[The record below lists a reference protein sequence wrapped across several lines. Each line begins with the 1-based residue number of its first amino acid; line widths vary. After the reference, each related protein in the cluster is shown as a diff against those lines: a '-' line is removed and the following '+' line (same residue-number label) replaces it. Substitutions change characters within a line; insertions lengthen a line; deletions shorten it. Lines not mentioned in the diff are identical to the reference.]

1 MTLRP
6 GIEPLANCV
15 SVELPTL
22 KNAIYLFPL
31 TVTPDTRVID
41 AIALMSQARGSN
53 YQIVNQNLSP
63 TPEKASCVLV
73 IEQRQ
78 LVGIFTEWDVVRLTA
93 TGVDLSEITIAEVMI
108 HPVITIQ
115 QSQAEDMF
123 TVLSIWH
130 QNRIRHLPVVD
141 DKNHLV
147 GILTPEAIRQVIQP
161 ANLLKLRSVSEVT
174 VNHDIYAPLTTRLLD
189 IAELMNH
196 QNISCVVIAEPNA
209 TGCVIPQGMITER
222 DIVQFQ
228 VLGLDFTQIQ
238 AQTVMSTPLFC
249 VHPEDSLW
257 FAHQEMQRR
266 QLRRL
271 VVTSQTGEFLGIVTQ
286 TSFLQLFDPLEMAN
300 VIAAL
305 QQQVAAQGKELEQTN
320 QQLQQ
325 EITQRQQTEE
335 KLHQAY
341 TTLEQQVAQRTAE
354 LSQANAL
361 LQQEI
366 EERQKTEVA
375 LRNNQAQAW
384 QQLAEIESIYA
395 SVPIGLNFVDTNLRF
410 VRINE
415 HLAQINNVPV
425 AEHIG
430 RTLREVLPNLS
441 DKLEPL
447 YRQVIESGLP
457 IINRK
462 VHGTIPAQPGIER
475 YWLVNYYPL
484 RGHDGEMLGVN
495 SVVQD
500 ITERQRTEKKL
511 RHQAQIINQIHDSVI
526 ATDLKGYITSWNQGA
541 EKLTGYSAT
550 EAMGKHI
557 SLLYPGE
564 LVDVLENQVIAPLL
578 ETGEHEIE
586 VIMQNKFGKRFDALL
601 SLSLLR
607 SPNQTP
613 IGMIGYAIDITE
625 RKRAETA
632 LRQSQQQFEDI
643 INNSTAIIFLKDL
656 QGRYILVNR
665 GFTILFNLSQEQI
678 QGKTDYD
685 LFPQTQA
692 ERFLANDRKVIEA
705 RKSLTVEELV
715 TLADATHTYVTV
727 KFPLLNAE
735 GVPYAV
741 CGIATDITES
751 RLAEEKIR
759 EQAALIDIA
768 TNAIFVCNLERRI
781 LFWNQGAEDIYEWS
795 AAEALGK
802 NANELLFEKA
812 SPQLEAAR
820 LSVLKDNSWQGELH
834 QVTKHGKKIIV
845 QSRWTLVRDQVGE
858 PKSVLIVNTD
868 ITEKKQ
874 LETQFLRTQRLENL
888 GILASGIAHDLNN
901 ILTPILTSTQ
911 LLPVRLGNVDEQSR
925 QLLKMQQD
933 SAKRGAELIK
943 QILSFAQGVE
953 GKHFPLQVRHLLREI
968 EQLVKSTFPK
978 SIAVETY
985 IPNTISSIIVADP
998 TQIHQVLMNLCVN
1011 ARDAMPNGGT
1021 LRLEAD
1027 NFFVDQHYAQ
1037 MNPEAK
1043 VGSYIV
1049 ITVSDTGCGIP
1060 RELLKRIF
1068 EPFFTTKEFSK
1079 GTGLGLSTIIGILKN
1094 HGGFINVDST
1104 VGLGSNFKV
1113 YLPVSDQIV
1122 TEETYKS
1129 EIPQGN
1135 GELILIVDD
1144 EDSIRA
1150 TNKATLES
1158 YNYKIITANDGIEAV
1173 SVYAQHKDEISVV
1186 LMDIEMPS
1194 MDGIRAIQVLCKL
1207 NSAIKIVAMS
1217 GLVSNR
1223 ERLKEIAACV
1233 PAFLSKPYT
1242 IKELLETV
1250 QFVLNNHA

>member
-22 KNAIYLFPL
+22 KNVIYLFPL
-31 TVTPDTRVID
+31 TVTPDTRVVD

-53 YQIVNQNLSP
+53 YQIVNQNLPP

-93 TGVDLSEITIAEVMI
+93 TGVDLSAVTIAEVMI
-108 HPVITIQ
+108 HPVITIE
-115 QSQAEDMF
+115 QSQAEDML
-123 TVLSIWH
+123 TVLSILH
-130 QNRIRHLPVVD
+130 QHRIRHLPVVD

-147 GILTPEAIRQVIQP
+147 GIITPEVIRQVLQP

-174 VNHDIYAPLTTRLLD
+174 VNHDIYAPLTARLLD

-209 TGCVIPQGMITER
+209 TGRVIPQGMITER

-286 TSFLQLFDPLEMAN
+286 TSFLQLFDPLEMAS

-305 QQQVAAQGKELEQTN
+305 KQQVAAQGKELEQTN

-325 EITQRQQTEE
+325 EVTQRQQAEE

-341 TTLEQQVAQRTAE
+341 TSLEQQVVQRTAE
-354 LSQANAL
+354 LSQVNAL

-366 EERQKTEVA
+366 EERQQTEVA
-375 LRNNQAQAW
+375 LKNSEAQAW
-384 QQLAEIESIYA
+384 EQLAEIESIYA

-415 HLAQINNVPV
+415 HLAQINNIPV

-430 RTLREVLPNLS
+430 RTLREVLPSLS

-447 YRQVIESGLP
+447 YQQVMESGLS

-462 VHGTIPAQPGIER
+462 VHGTIPGQPGIER

-500 ITERQRTEKKL
+500 ITERQRTEEKL
-511 RHQAQIINQIHDSVI
+511 RYQAQIINQIHDSVI
-526 ATDLKGYITSWNQGA
+526 ATDLQGYVTSWNQGA
-541 EKLTGYSAT
+541 ERLTGYSAT
-550 EAMGKHI
+550 EAMGQHI

-564 LVDVLENQVIAPLL
+564 LDDVLENQVIAPLL
-578 ETGEHEIE
+578 EKGEYEIE

-607 SPNQTP
+607 SPHQTP
-613 IGMIGYAIDITE
+613 IGMIGYSIDITK
-625 RKRAETA
+625 RKRAE
-632 LRQSQQQFEDI
+632 E
-643 INNSTAIIFLKDL
+643 
-656 QGRYILVNR
+656 
-665 GFTILFNLSQEQI
+665 
-678 QGKTDYD
+678 
-685 LFPQTQA
+685 
-692 ERFLANDRKVIEA
+692 KV
-705 RKSLTVEELV
+705 
-715 TLADATHTYVTV
+715 
-727 KFPLLNAE
+727 
-735 GVPYAV
+735 
-741 CGIATDITES
+741 
-751 RLAEEKIR
+751 R

-768 TNAIFVCNLERRI
+768 TDGIFVCNLDNRI
-781 LFWNQGAEDIYEWS
+781 LFWNQGAENIYEWS
-795 AAEALGK
+795 AAEVLGK
-802 NANELLFEKA
+802 NANELLYEKI

-820 LSVLKDNSWQGELH
+820 LNVLKDHSWQGELH
-834 QVTKHGKKIIV
+834 QVTKQGKKIIV
-845 QSRWTLVRDQVGE
+845 QSRWTLVRDELGK
-858 PKSVLIVNTD
+858 PKSILIVNTD

-874 LETQFLRTQRLENL
+874 LEAKFLRTQRLENL

-911 LLPVRLGNVDEQSR
+911 LLPLRLVNVDEQSR

-953 GKHFPLQVRHLLREI
+953 GKHFPLQIRHLLKEI
-968 EQLVKSTFPK
+968 EQIVKSTFPK
-978 SIAVETY
+978 SIEVQTY
-985 IPNTISSIIVADP
+985 VPNTINSIIVADP

-1011 ARDAMPNGGT
+1011 ARDAMSNGGT

-1027 NFFVDQHYAQ
+1027 NFFVDENYTQ

-1060 RELLKRIF
+1060 QELLKRIF

-1079 GTGLGLSTIIGILKN
+1079 GTGLGLSTIVGILKN
-1094 HGGFINVDST
+1094 HGGFIDVESK

-1113 YLPVSDQIV
+1113 YLPVSDQMV
-1122 TEETYKS
+1122 TEEIQQREMPK
-1129 EIPQGN
+1129 GK

-1144 EDSIRA
+1144 EDTIRA

-1158 YNYKIITANDGIEAV
+1158 YNYRILTANDGIEAV
-1173 SVYAQHKDEISVV
+1173 SLYAQHPNEISLV

-1207 NSAIKIVAMS
+1207 NPGIKIVAMS
-1217 GLVSNR
+1217 GLASNR
-1223 ERLKEIAACV
+1223 DRLQRGFADRIKEIGACV

-1250 QFVLNNHA
+1250 QFVLNKPS

>member
-1 MTLRP
+1 MTLIP
-6 GIEPLANCV
+6 GIEFLANCV
-15 SVELPTL
+15 SLELPTL
-22 KNAIYLFPL
+22 KNVIYFSPL
-31 TVTPDTRVID
+31 TVTSDTCVID
-41 AIALMSQARGSN
+41 AIALMNQGRGSN
-53 YQIVNQNLSP
+53 YEILNQELPQN
-63 TPEKASCVLV
+63 PEKASSVLV
-73 IEQRQ
+73 ISQGQ
-78 LVGIFTEWDVVRLTA
+78 LLGIFTEWDVVRLTA
-93 TGVDLSEITIAEVMI
+93 TGVNLSEITIAEVMI

-115 QSQAEDMF
+115 QSQAEDML
-123 TVLSIWH
+123 TVLSILH
-130 QNRIRHLPVVD
+130 QNRIHHLPVVD
-141 DKNHLV
+141 DKNYV
-147 GILTPEAIRQVIQP
+147 MGVITDEAIRQVLQP

-174 VNHDIYAPLTTRLLD
+174 VNHDIYAPLTARLLD
-189 IAELMNH
+189 IAQLMH
-196 QNISCVVIAEPNA
+196 DQKISCVVIAEADA
-209 TGCVIPQGMITER
+209 TGRISPQGIITER

-228 VLGLDFTQIQ
+228 VLGLDFTQVQ

-257 FAHQEMQRR
+257 FAHLEMQRR

-286 TSFLQLFDPLEMAN
+286 TSFLQLFDPLEITS

-305 QQQVAAQGKELEQTN
+305 QQQVAAQGKELKQAN
-320 QQLQQ
+320 QQLQE
-325 EITQRQQTEE
+325 EITQRQQAEE

-341 TTLEQQVAQRTAE
+341 TSLEQKVVERTAE
-354 LSQANAL
+354 LSQVNAL

-366 EERQKTEVA
+366 EERQQTELA
-375 LRNNQAQAW
+375 LRNSEAQAW

-415 HLAQINNVPV
+415 HLAQINNIPV

-430 RTLREVLPNLS
+430 RTLREVLPSLS

-447 YRQVIESGLP
+447 YQQVIESGLP

-484 RGHDGEMLGVN
+484 RGHNGEMLGVN

-500 ITERQRTEKKL
+500 ITELQLTQEQL

-526 ATDLKGYITSWNQGA
+526 ATDLKGYITSWNHGS
-541 EKLTGYSAT
+541 ERLTGYSAT

-557 SLLYPGE
+557 SLLYPSE
-564 LVDVLENQVIAPLL
+564 LGTVLENQIIAPLL
-578 ETGEHEIE
+578 ETGKHEIE

-613 IGMIGYAIDITE
+613 IGMIGYALDITE
-625 RKRAETA
+625 RKR
-632 LRQSQQQFEDI
+632 
-643 INNSTAIIFLKDL
+643 
-656 QGRYILVNR
+656 
-665 GFTILFNLSQEQI
+665 
-678 QGKTDYD
+678 
-685 LFPQTQA
+685 
-692 ERFLANDRKVIEA
+692 
-705 RKSLTVEELV
+705 
-715 TLADATHTYVTV
+715 
-727 KFPLLNAE
+727 
-735 GVPYAV
+735 
-741 CGIATDITES
+741 
-751 RLAEEKIR
+751 AEEKIR

-768 TNAIFVCNLERRI
+768 TNAIIVCNLERQI
-781 LFWNQGAEDIYEWS
+781 LFWNQGAESIYEWS
-795 AAEALGK
+795 AAEVLGK

-820 LSVLKDNSWQGELH
+820 LSVLQDNYWQGELN
-834 QVTKHGKKIIV
+834 QITKHGRKIIV
-845 QSRWTLVRDQVGE
+845 QSRWTLVHDKFGE

-868 ITEKKQ
+868 ITDKKQ
-874 LETQFLRTQRLENL
+874 LEAKFLRTQRLENL

-911 LLPVRLGNVDEQSR
+911 LLPLRLGNVDEQSR

-953 GKHFPLQVRHLLREI
+953 GKHFPLQIRHLLKEI

-978 SIAVETY
+978 SIAVQTY

-1027 NFFVDQHYAQ
+1027 NFFVDEHYTQ

-1043 VGSYIV
+1043 IGSYIM

-1060 RELLKRIF
+1060 QELLNRIF

-1094 HGGFINVDST
+1094 HGGFINVDSK

-1122 TEETYKS
+1122 TEESYKS

-1158 YNYKIITANDGIEAV
+1158 YNYKVITASDGIEAV
-1173 SVYAQHKDEISVV
+1173 SVYAQNKNEISVV

-1207 NSAIKIVAMS
+1207 NPAIKIVAMS

-1223 ERLKEIAACV
+1223 ERLKEIGACV

-1250 QFVLNNHA
+1250 QFMLKNHA